1 MKRYVSLEMQAQ
13 IARAKSTSFS
23 LGLFCGFVLGV
34 GSVVVSIAGYWM
46 LS

>member
-23 LGLFCGFVLGV
+23 FGLFCGFVLGLV
-34 GSVVVSIAGYWM
+34 SVVVSLAGYWA